1 MRPLFRIARLTMV
14 LTALAALGGCN
25 FIYKIDIQQGS
36 VLDQDMVN
44 DLRPGMTKR
53 QVSLVMGTP
62 AIASPFRQDRWNYVN
77 TVSFRGGPE
86 QLKTLSLL
94 FEDNRLVKIE
104 GDYLPEDSEM
114 AESAEESEP
123 AS

>member
-1 MRPLFRIARLTMV
+1 M
-14 LTALAALGGCN
+14 GGCN
-25 FIYKIDIQQGS
+25 LIYKIDIQQGS

-62 AIASPFRQDRWNYVN
+62 AVASPFHQDRWNYVN
-77 TVSFRGGPE
+77 TISRRGGPE
-86 QLKTLSLL
+86 ELKTLSLL
-94 FEDNRLVKIE
+94 FEENRLVKIE
-104 GDYLPEDSEM
+104 GDYLPEDSDLKSKDSTSTE
-114 AESAEESEP
+114 EP

>member
-1 MRPLFRIARLTMV
+1 MRPIHLIALLLCLT
-14 LTALAALGGCN
+14 TLGGCN
-25 FIYKIDIQQGS
+25 LIYKIDIQQGS

-62 AIASPFRQDRWNYVN
+62 AVASPFRQDRWNYVN
-77 TVSFRGGPE
+77 TFSRRGGPE
-86 QLKTLSLL
+86 ELKTLSLL

-104 GDYLPEDSEM
+104 GDYLPEDSDLET
-114 AESAEESEP
+114 EEKP